1 MLNDKHV
8 LNKNATFVSYI
19 AMTLFENKM
28 FTTMKK
34 ISLVLLFSVLL
45 TGIAFSQSSPNAE
58 FQKKVHDFGTVK
70 EEIGA
75 ITTQFEFTNTGS
87 SPLIIQ
93 RVSASCGCT
102 TPTYTKEP
110 ILPGHKG
117 KIDVRY
123 STVARPGS
131 FRKNVTVYTNVPD
144 SVFVL
149 TISGKV
155 TPKQK

>member
-1 MLNDKHV
+1 
-8 LNKNATFVSYI
+8 
-19 AMTLFENKM
+19 
-28 FTTMKK
+28 MKK
-34 ISLVLLFSVLL
+34 FSLVLLFSLL
-45 TGIAFSQSSPNAE
+45 LSGIAFSQSGPNVK
-58 FQKKVHDFGTVK
+58 FQKKTHDFGTLK

-75 ITTQFEFTNTGS
+75 ATTQFEFTNTGN

-102 TPTYTKEP
+102 TPTYTREP
-110 ILPGHKG
+110 ILPGQKG

-123 STVARPGS
+123 STIARPGS